1 MNNSEHILSSP
12 QKFFIRKNG
21 YEIQMLCH
29 FSSDSN
35 IFIRFVE
42 GNHLVYLLP
51 AGAPFEAWHTGK
63 VIHEGWDDFAP
74 FMTEEFLKDHP
85 ERDAILNGEKRFDAE
100 SARAIYPEM
109 KFLPNTQWGY
119 APCLCG
125 RKCDVACYR
134 HLVGEL

>member
-12 QKFFIRKNG
+12 QKFFIRKSG

-51 AGAPFEAWHTGK
+51 ASALLGASFVQICDILSRVIFAPYELPTGILLSLIGAPFFIAVIFSSSKRRQYDQGK
-63 VIHEGWDDFAP
+63 
-74 FMTEEFLKDHP
+74 
-85 ERDAILNGEKRFDAE
+85 
-100 SARAIYPEM
+100 
-109 KFLPNTQWGY
+109 
-119 APCLCG
+119 
-125 RKCDVACYR
+125 
-134 HLVGEL
+134 